1 MCTVDRCKNIEKM
14 VKDLSNTQLEE
25 LFKIVQKNNCKY
37 TLNNNGVFL
46 NLSWIDDRI
55 LREIELFI
63 SFCEKSKNELDRY
76 EQLCRDLNENL
87 ETKRNEHLEEEGY
100 IEGGDTIN
108 CENAVY
114 KKLVPKM
121 SSTMKFYLLKK
132 RYSKTTQTNNLSNIK
147 YTELCKDAP
156 LLTCSSDI

>member
-1 MCTVDRCKNIEKM
+1 MDLCTFDRCKNIEKM

-87 ETKRNEHLEEEGY
+87 ETKRNEHLEEEGDCCTK
-100 IEGGDTIN
+100 GGN
-108 CENAVY
+108 ARNGENAVY
-114 KKLVPKM
+114 KKLAPKM

-132 RYSKTTQTNNLSNIK
+132 RYAKTTPTNNLSNLK
-147 YTELCKDAP
+147 YNELCKDTP
-156 LLTCSSDI
+156 LQKN

>member
-1 MCTVDRCKNIEKM
+1 MDLCTVDRCKNIEKM
-14 VKDLSNTQLEE
+14 VKNLSNTQLEE

-87 ETKRNEHLEEEGY
+87 ETTRNEHLEECCT
-100 IEGGDTIN
+100 EGGDASN
-108 CENAVY
+108 RENAVY
-114 KKLVPKM
+114 KKLTPKM

-132 RYSKTTQTNNLSNIK
+132 RYSKTTQTNTLSNVN
-147 YTELCKDAP
+147 YNELCKDTP
-156 LLTCSSDI
+156 LLKN

>member
-1 MCTVDRCKNIEKM
+1 M

-46 NLSWIDDRI
+46 NLSWIEDRI

-87 ETKRNEHLEEEGY
+87 ETKRNEHLEEGFAEGS
-100 IEGGDTIN
+100 DTIN

-114 KKLVPKM
+114 KKLAPKM

-147 YTELCKDAP
+147 YNELCKDTP
-156 LLTCSSDI
+156 LGI

>member
-1 MCTVDRCKNIEKM
+1 MDQYTFDRCKNIEKM

-46 NLSWIDDRI
+46 NLSWVEDRI
-55 LREIELFI
+55 LRDIELFI

-76 EQLCRDLNENL
+76 EKICRDLNENL
-87 ETKRNEHLEEEGY
+87 ETKRNEHHEECE
-100 IEGGDTIN
+100 IEESEEKN
-108 CENAVY
+108 CEKSVY
-114 KKLVPKM
+114 KKLTPRM

-132 RYSKTTQTNNLSNIK
+132 RYSKTLQTNNLVNLK
-147 YTELCKDAP
+147 YNQLCKDTP
-156 LLTCSSDI
+156 LLKN